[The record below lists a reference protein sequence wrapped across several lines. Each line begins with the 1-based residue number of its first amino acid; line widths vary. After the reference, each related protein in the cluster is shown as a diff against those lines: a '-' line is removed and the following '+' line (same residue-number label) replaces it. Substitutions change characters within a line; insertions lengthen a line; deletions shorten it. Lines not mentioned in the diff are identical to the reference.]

1 MGFCLL
7 SSLFIAEIGDIVG
20 EISNGAGS
28 PLVNVLLHGLEV
40 VPQGYTVT
48 QSLCVGLYSL

>member
-1 MGFCLL
+1 MGFCP
-7 SSLFIAEIGDIVG
+7 LFIAEIGDTVC

>member
-1 MGFCLL
+1 MGLCLL
-7 SSLFIAEIGDIVG
+7 FITEIGDTVSKISDGVG
-20 EISNGAGS
+20 G

-40 VPQGYTVT
+40 IPQGYTIA